1 MQMAM
6 VGLGRMGANMVRRLL
21 RAGHSCVVHDVRSE
35 SIAAMVREGAQGAA
49 SLEQLVAQLQAP
61 RVVWLMLPAAV
72 VATSIQALRKLLQPG
87 DIIIDGGN
95 SNYRDALTHASELA
109 PQGLHF
115 VDVGTSGGLYGLD
128 EGYCLMIGGEPAVV
142 TSLQPLFAALTSSG
156 DSAKANPQSAST
168 DLSSASTAERGYLHC
183 GPPGAGHFVKMVH
196 NGIEYALMAAYAE
209 GFNLLTHA
217 DRGLADRAADTETAP
232 LAEPEAY
239 RFKFNVPAI
248 AELWRHGSV
257 VRSWLL
263 DLSAEALRR
272 DPTLEQFSGRVSDS
286 GEGRWTLNAAVD
298 LGIPMPTLAAAL
310 FARFESQGESV
321 FADKVLS
328 AMRYAFGGH
337 AEKKS

>member
-1 MQMAM
+1 
-6 VGLGRMGANMVRRLL
+6 
-21 RAGHSCVVHDVRSE
+21 
-35 SIAAMVREGAQGAA
+35 
-49 SLEQLVAQLQAP
+49 
-61 RVVWLMLPAAV
+61 
-72 VATSIQALRKLLQPG
+72 
-87 DIIIDGGN
+87 
-95 SNYRDALTHASELA
+95 
-109 PQGLHF
+109 
-115 VDVGTSGGLYGLD
+115 
-128 EGYCLMIGGEPAVV
+128 
-142 TSLQPLFAALTSSG
+142 
-156 DSAKANPQSAST
+156 
-168 DLSSASTAERGYLHC
+168 
-183 GPPGAGHFVKMVH
+183 MVH

-209 GFNLLTHA
+209 GFNVLAHA
-217 DRGLADRAADTETAP
+217 DRGLAGRAADTETAP
-232 LAEPEAY
+232 LADPEAY
-239 RFKFNVPAI
+239 RFKLNVPAI

-337 AEKKS
+337 AEKKSQS